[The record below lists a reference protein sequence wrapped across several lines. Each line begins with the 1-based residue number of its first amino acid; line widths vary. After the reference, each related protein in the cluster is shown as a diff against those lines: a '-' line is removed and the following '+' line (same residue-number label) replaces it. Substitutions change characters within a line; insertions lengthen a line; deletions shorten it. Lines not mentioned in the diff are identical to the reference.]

1 MFMFFVGCDG
11 GMGGIIGGG
20 DNPQS
25 LAGAKTLSRP
35 AGYDFSEAV
44 GEKASQYYYN
54 IFAREI
60 LYNLYIVYED
70 KSYSSNLEIS
80 LLNGIDT
87 TNGET
92 FTNFTGSNQY
102 YLYDSLRYTISDV
115 TTTYNNDDSVNKQ
128 EITLDTNSGWNWT
141 ISDDATNKGIFFR
154 EIFYS
159 AANGEGDTK
168 QYIQNYVE
176 NNNGTITITFSTNFY
191 ERFSNWEELYFQ
203 LALES
208 LMPSFMEYYS
218 STVSRNKDDSEVI
231 NYWESPYYQQVI
243 EGETENLTAENY
255 FQDALE
261 YATYLFVLGY
271 DYVEEDDQGNFT
283 ETDDAPL
290 FDFEIQYNASGVV
303 SDIRVNGW
311 ENQSISIVDALGR
324 VQELYQEQAGFIG
337 LTAKNKEQIAR
348 FIKDK
353 VIGANAISKDLLTV
367 TQKTIKLDENGVAG
381 NIEAGTALNFNHNYQ
396 KIIENVINYACSQA
410 PIGYDSET
418 NQSLTL
424 DNAYPVSKIT
434 DYSGDYFFLNYENDD
449 DSELFKYIEA
459 AEYQSLVL
467 FPQSE
472 DLGKPIEDLWLA
484 FEYYENPDPSKQMAE
499 SITINVGFRYFSCS
513 GNGGQGEIVC
523 QGEFQKEIKFGKNGE
538 VSGENPDVNWVYIG
552 YSEKEQDQY
561 DIALPSGLTI
571 NTEFNNNIG
580 GGVLNPFVSGTVLE
594 GDASA
599 SKLITGTDS
608 TREYYKLNNSSTYG
622 FYSTLDESKF
632 SVNEAGEDACDFIE
646 IYFDINKDKST
657 PNINYNY
664 KVGIYYFGTQDV

>member
-44 GEKASQYYYN
+44 GENASKYYYN
-54 IFAREI
+54 IFARNI
-60 LYNLYIVYED
+60 TYYLYRIYE
-70 KSYSSNLEIS
+70 SNELDTREQEE
-80 LLNGIDT
+80 LLKDIDT

-92 FTNFTGSNQY
+92 YTHFTGNNQY

-115 TTTYNNDDSVNKQ
+115 TTTYNNDDSINQ
-128 EITLDTNSGWNWT
+128 QQLTINTDSSWNWT
-141 ISDDATNKGIFFR
+141 IKNNAKDLEIFF
-154 EIFYS
+154 IKLSNLLPDVISF
-159 AANGEGDTK
+159 
-168 QYIQNYVE
+168 E
-176 NNNGTITITFSTNFY
+176 NNTLTIKNNDWLTIFNEGLIRIQY
-191 ERFSNWEELYFQ
+191 
-203 LALES
+203 
-208 LMPSFMEYYS
+208 PSFMEFYS
-218 STVSRNKDDSEVI
+218 STVSKNKNDSEVI
-231 NYWESPYYQQVI
+231 NYWESPYYQRVI
-243 EGETENLTAENY
+243 EGETENLTAVNY

>member
-44 GEKASQYYYN
+44 GENASKYYYN
-54 IFAREI
+54 IFARNI
-60 LYNLYIVYED
+60 TYYLYRIYE
-70 KSYSSNLEIS
+70 SNELDTREQEE
-80 LLNGIDT
+80 LLKDIDT

-92 FTNFTGSNQY
+92 YTHFTGNNQY

-115 TTTYNNDDSVNKQ
+115 TTTYNNDDSINQ
-128 EITLDTNSGWNWT
+128 QQLTINTDSSWNWT
-141 ISDDATNKGIFFR
+141 IKNNAKDLEIFF
-154 EIFYS
+154 IKLSNLLPDVISF
-159 AANGEGDTK
+159 
-168 QYIQNYVE
+168 E
-176 NNNGTITITFSTNFY
+176 NNTLTIKNNDWLTIFNAGLISIQY
-191 ERFSNWEELYFQ
+191 
-203 LALES
+203 
-208 LMPSFMEYYS
+208 PSFMEFYS
-218 STVSRNKDDSEVI
+218 STVSKNKNDSEVI

-243 EGETENLTAENY
+243 EGETENLTAINY

>member
-44 GEKASQYYYN
+44 GENASKYYYN
-54 IFAREI
+54 IFARNI
-60 LYNLYIVYED
+60 TYYLYRIYE
-70 KSYSSNLEIS
+70 SNELDTREQEE
-80 LLNGIDT
+80 LLKDIDT

-92 FTNFTGSNQY
+92 YTHFTGNNQY

-115 TTTYNNDDSVNKQ
+115 TTTYNNDDSINQ
-128 EITLDTNSGWNWT
+128 QQLTINTDSSWNWT
-141 ISDDATNKGIFFR
+141 IKNNAKDLEIFFIKLSNLLPDVISF
-154 EIFYS
+154 EDNTLTIKNNDWLTIFNAGLIS
-159 AANGEGDTK
+159 I
-168 QYIQNYVE
+168 QY
-176 NNNGTITITFSTNFY
+176 
-191 ERFSNWEELYFQ
+191 
-203 LALES
+203 
-208 LMPSFMEYYS
+208 PSFMEFYS
-218 STVSRNKDDSEVI
+218 STVSKNKNDSEVI

-243 EGETENLTAENY
+243 EGETENLTAINY

>member
-44 GEKASQYYYN
+44 GENASKYYYN
-54 IFAREI
+54 IFARNI
-60 LYNLYIVYED
+60 TYYLYRIYE
-70 KSYSSNLEIS
+70 SNELDTREQEE
-80 LLNGIDT
+80 LLKDIDT

-92 FTNFTGSNQY
+92 YTHFTGNNQY

-115 TTTYNNDDSVNKQ
+115 TTTYNNDDSINQ
-128 EITLDTNSGWNWT
+128 QQLTINTDSSWNWT
-141 ISDDATNKGIFFR
+141 IKNNAKDLEIFF
-154 EIFYS
+154 IKLSNLLPDVISF
-159 AANGEGDTK
+159 
-168 QYIQNYVE
+168 E
-176 NNNGTITITFSTNFY
+176 NNTLTIKNNDWLTIFNEGLIRIQY
-191 ERFSNWEELYFQ
+191 
-203 LALES
+203 
-208 LMPSFMEYYS
+208 PSFMEFYS
-218 STVSRNKDDSEVI
+218 STVSKNKNDSEVI

-243 EGETENLTAENY
+243 EGETENLTAINY

-513 GNGGQGEIVC
+513 GNGGQGEVVC

>member
-44 GEKASQYYYN
+44 GENASKYYYN
-54 IFAREI
+54 IFARNI
-60 LYNLYIVYED
+60 TYYLYRIYE
-70 KSYSSNLEIS
+70 SNELDTREQEE
-80 LLNGIDT
+80 LLKDIDT

-92 FTNFTGSNQY
+92 YTHFTGNNQY

-115 TTTYNNDDSVNKQ
+115 TTTYNNDDSINQ
-128 EITLDTNSGWNWT
+128 QQLTINTDSSWNWT
-141 ISDDATNKGIFFR
+141 IKNNAKDLEIFF
-154 EIFYS
+154 IKLSNLLPDVISF
-159 AANGEGDTK
+159 
-168 QYIQNYVE
+168 E
-176 NNNGTITITFSTNFY
+176 NNTLTIKNNDWLTIFNEGLIRIQY
-191 ERFSNWEELYFQ
+191 
-203 LALES
+203 
-208 LMPSFMEYYS
+208 PSFMEFYS
-218 STVSRNKDDSEVI
+218 STVSKNKNDSEVI

-243 EGETENLTAENY
+243 EGETENLTAINY

-290 FDFEIQYNASGVV
+290 FDFEIQYNAAGVV

-324 VQELYQEQAGFIG
+324 AQELYQEQAGFIG

-538 VSGENPDVNWVYIG
+538 VSGENPDINWVYIG

>member
-44 GEKASQYYYN
+44 GENASKYYYN
-54 IFAREI
+54 IFARNI
-60 LYNLYIVYED
+60 TYYLYRIYE
-70 KSYSSNLEIS
+70 SNELDTREQEE
-80 LLNGIDT
+80 LLKDIDT

-92 FTNFTGSNQY
+92 YTHFTGNNQY

-115 TTTYNNDDSVNKQ
+115 TTTYNNDDSINQ
-128 EITLDTNSGWNWT
+128 QQLTINTDSSWNWT
-141 ISDDATNKGIFFR
+141 IKNNAKDLEIFF
-154 EIFYS
+154 IKLSNLLPDVISF
-159 AANGEGDTK
+159 
-168 QYIQNYVE
+168 E
-176 NNNGTITITFSTNFY
+176 NNTLTIKNNDWLTIFNAGLISIQY
-191 ERFSNWEELYFQ
+191 
-203 LALES
+203 
-208 LMPSFMEYYS
+208 PSFMEFYS
-218 STVSRNKDDSEVI
+218 STVSKNKNDSEVI

-243 EGETENLTAENY
+243 EGETENLTAINY

-271 DYVEEDDQGNFT
+271 DYVEEDDH
-283 ETDDAPL
+283 
-290 FDFEIQYNASGVV
+290 EIQYNASGVV

>member
-44 GEKASQYYYN
+44 GENASQYYYN
-54 IFAREI
+54 IFAKNI
-60 LYNLYIVYED
+60 TYYLYMIYENNNIGLGEQEEFFKD
-70 KSYSSNLEIS
+70 
-80 LLNGIDT
+80 IDI

-92 FTNFTGSNQY
+92 YTNFTGDNQY

-115 TTTYNNDDSVNKQ
+115 TTTYNNDGTIKQQQLTLNFDSA
-128 EITLDTNSGWNWT
+128 WNWT
-141 ISDDATNKGIFFR
+141 VRNSAKDVEIFFMKLSNLLP
-154 EIFYS
+154 EVVS
-159 AANGEGDTK
+159 L
-168 QYIQNYVE
+168 E
-176 NNNGTITITFSTNFY
+176 NNIVTVKNNDWLTIFNAGLISIQY
-191 ERFSNWEELYFQ
+191 
-203 LALES
+203 
-208 LMPSFMEYYS
+208 PSFIEYYDS
-218 STVSRNKDDSEVI
+218 NVSKNKDDSEVI

-243 EGETENLTAENY
+243 AGETENLTAVNY

-271 DYVEEDDQGNFT
+271 DYVEEDDQGNVT
-283 ETDDAPL
+283 ETEDAPL
-290 FDFEIQYNASGVV
+290 FDFEIQYSSAGVV
-303 SDIRVNGW
+303 SDVRVNGW
-311 ENQSISIVDALGR
+311 ESQSISIVDALGR

-348 FIKDK
+348 FVKDK
-353 VIGANAISKDLLTV
+353 IIGENAISKDLMTV
-367 TQKTIKLDENGVAG
+367 TQRTIQLDENGIAG
-381 NIEAGTALNFNHNYQ
+381 NVQLATPLNFNHNYN
-396 KIIENVINYACSQA
+396 KIIENIINYACSQA
-410 PIGYDSET
+410 PIGYNSET

-449 DSELFKYIEA
+449 DSELFKYIDA

-472 DLGKPIEDLWLA
+472 DLGKPIEDIWLA
-484 FEYYENPDPSKQMAE
+484 FEYYDNPDPSKQMAD

-523 QGEFQKEIKFGKNGE
+523 QGEFQKEIKFAKNGE
-538 VSGENPDVNWVYIG
+538 VEGEDPDANWVYIG
-552 YSEKEQDQY
+552 YDERNQSEY
-561 DIALPSGLTI
+561 NIALSSGLTI

-580 GGVLNPFVSGTVLE
+580 GGVLNPFVSGTSIE
-594 GDASA
+594 GEYVA

-632 SVNEAGEDACDFIE
+632 SVNEAGEEACDFIE
-646 IYFDINKDKST
+646 IYFDINKDKNN
-657 PNINYNY
+657 PNISYNY
-664 KVGIYYFGTQDV
+664 KVGLYYFGTKDV

>member
-1 MFMFFVGCDG
+1 MFVFFVGCDG

-44 GEKASQYYYN
+44 GENASKYYYN
-54 IFAREI
+54 IFARNI
-60 LYNLYIVYED
+60 TYYLYRIYE
-70 KSYSSNLEIS
+70 SNELDTREQEE
-80 LLNGIDT
+80 LLKDIDT

-92 FTNFTGSNQY
+92 YTHFTGNNQY

-115 TTTYNNDDSVNKQ
+115 TTTYNNDDSINQ
-128 EITLDTNSGWNWT
+128 QQLTINTDSSWNWT
-141 ISDDATNKGIFFR
+141 IKNNAKDLEIFF
-154 EIFYS
+154 IKLSNLLPDVISF
-159 AANGEGDTK
+159 
-168 QYIQNYVE
+168 E
-176 NNNGTITITFSTNFY
+176 NNTLTIKNNDWLTIFNAGLISIQY
-191 ERFSNWEELYFQ
+191 
-203 LALES
+203 
-208 LMPSFMEYYS
+208 PSFMEYYS

-243 EGETENLTAENY
+243 EGETENLTAINY

-513 GNGGQGEIVC
+513 GNGGQGEVVC

>member
-44 GEKASQYYYN
+44 GENASKYYYN
-54 IFAREI
+54 IFARNI
-60 LYNLYIVYED
+60 TYYLYRIYE
-70 KSYSSNLEIS
+70 SNELDTREQEE
-80 LLNGIDT
+80 LLKDIDT

-92 FTNFTGSNQY
+92 YTHFTGNNQY

-115 TTTYNNDDSVNKQ
+115 TTTYNNDDSINQ
-128 EITLDTNSGWNWT
+128 QQLTINTDSSWNWT
-141 ISDDATNKGIFFR
+141 IKNDAKDLEIFF
-154 EIFYS
+154 IKLSNLLPDVISF
-159 AANGEGDTK
+159 
-168 QYIQNYVE
+168 E
-176 NNNGTITITFSTNFY
+176 NNTLTIKNNDWLTIFNAGLISIQY
-191 ERFSNWEELYFQ
+191 
-203 LALES
+203 
-208 LMPSFMEYYS
+208 PSFMEFYS
-218 STVSRNKDDSEVI
+218 STVSKNKNDSEVI

-243 EGETENLTAENY
+243 EGETENLTAVNY

-271 DYVEEDDQGNFT
+271 DYVEEDDQGNLT
-283 ETDDAPL
+283 ETEDAPL
-290 FDFEIQYNASGVV
+290 FDFEIQYNAAGVV